1 MSKKTQK
8 MLITVRNFLLNPRL
22 LLCVGLS
29 WIITNGWAYI
39 FVFLGIRFKI
49 GWMAKVA
56 GVYIGIL
63 YSPLCVE
70 GILTIAIS
78 IFLLRKLFPKDKYT
92 LKLLN
97 VYSRKYKLEFKKK
110 LAKFKRKK
118 NKNSKSHSE

>member
-8 MLITVRNFLLNPRL
+8 MLITVRNSLLNPRL

-39 FVFLGIRFKI
+39 FIFLGIKLHI
-49 GWMAKVA
+49 GWMAKIA
-56 GVYIGIL
+56 GIYIGIL

-78 IFLLRKLFPKDKYT
+78 IFLLKKLFPNDKYT

-97 VYSRKYKLEFKKK
+97 VYSRKLKLEFKRKLQKYKIKK
-110 LAKFKRKK
+110 HK
-118 NKNSKSHSE
+118 NNKSHSE

>member
-8 MLITVRNFLLNPRL
+8 MLITVKNFLLNPRL

-39 FVFLGIRFKI
+39 FVLLGIRYKI
-49 GWMAKVA
+49 SWMAKVA

-78 IFLLRKLFPKDKYT
+78 IFLLKKLFPDDKYT

-97 VYSRKYKLEFKKK
+97 VYSRKLKLEFKKK
-110 LAKFKRKK
+110 LAKYKHKK
-118 NKNSKSHSE
+118 NKNDKSHSE